1 MPMPRRP
8 EIRGR
13 EFFESRTQV
22 WRDAGLEREIE
33 RRQVS
38 RARWQAL
45 LSLPLLVGVIV
56 AYTHRHSLF
65 PGTGSLVRILTV
77 IALLIIGWA
86 FARSA
91 GRALGP
97 SLFRRMDPGTAG
109 TVGFLVRLLAIAAA
123 LLVALRIAGLSTS
136 SLAIGGAVT
145 AVVFGLAAQQT
156 LGNLIAGT
164 VLLSARPFRVGDR
177 VRLQGGPIGG
187 ELEGI
192 VSSLGLLYTSLVSG
206 ADRILVPN
214 STVLTIAIIPI
225 HEPSAVDLRARFPID
240 FRPSAVQE
248 LLEDGIDV
256 PTRRR
261 PDIEVQEMV
270 GDEVVVRISATP
282 ERPSDGAKLTA
293 RSPMSSVRSHTA
305 QARVVATLVTL
316 IRLRV

>member
-8 EIRGR
+8 DLRGR
-13 EFFESRTQV
+13 DIFGSRTEV
-22 WRDAGLEREIE
+22 WREVGLEREIE
-33 RRQVS
+33 RREAS
-38 RARWQAL
+38 RARWQAIV
-45 LSLPLLVGVIV
+45 SLPLLIGLVVL
-56 AYTHRHSLF
+56 YSNRHSLF
-65 PGTGSLVRILTV
+65 PGAGSVVRILTV
-77 IALLIIGWA
+77 VALLIVGWA

-109 TVGFLVRLLAIAAA
+109 TVGFLVRLIAIGVA
-123 LLVALRIAGLSTS
+123 LLAALRIAGLSAS

-187 ELEGI
+187 EVEGI

-206 ADRILVPN
+206 ADKILVPN
-214 STVLTIAIIPI
+214 STVLNIAIIPI
-225 HEPSAVDLRARFPID
+225 HEPSAVDLRARFPVD

-248 LLEDGIDV
+248 VLEEGIDV

-270 GDEVVVRISATP
+270 GDEVVVHISATP
-282 ERPSDGAKLTA
+282 ERLRASRACAT
-293 RSPMSSVRSHTA
+293 RSGWRG
-305 QARVVATLVTL
+305 R
-316 IRLRV
+316 

>member
-1 MPMPRRP
+1 MPMPKRP
-8 EIRGR
+8 ELRGR
-13 EFFESRTQV
+13 EIFESRTEV
-22 WRDAGLEREIE
+22 WREVGLEREIE
-33 RRQVS
+33 RRQAS
-38 RARWQAL
+38 RALWQAL
-45 LSLPLLVGVIV
+45 ISLPLLVGVVI
-56 AYTHRHSLF
+56 AYNNRHELF
-65 PGTGSLVRILTV
+65 PGAGSMVRILAV
-77 IALLIIGWA
+77 VVLLIVGWA

-109 TVGFLVRLLAIAAA
+109 TVGFLVRLIAIGVA
-123 LLVALRIAGLSTS
+123 LLVALRIAGLSTQ

-187 ELEGI
+187 EVEGI

-206 ADRILVPN
+206 ADKILVPN
-214 STVLTIAIIPI
+214 STVLNIAIIPI

-248 LLEDGIDV
+248 LLEQGIDV

-270 GDEVVVRISATP
+270 GDEVVVHISATP
-282 ERPSDGAKLTA
+282 ERPADGAKLADQMLAALAGVTA
-293 RSPMSSVRSHTA
+293 NGHSADSRPEPG
-305 QARVVATLVTL
+305 Q
-316 IRLRV
+316 IP

>member
-33 RRQVS
+33 RREVS

-65 PGTGSLVRILTV
+65 PGTGSLVRILSV

-145 AVVFGLAAQQT
+145 AVVFGLAAQQAPGK
-156 LGNLIAGT
+156 LVARAGP
-164 VLLSARPFRVGDR
+164 LSAPPVP
-177 VRLQGGPIGG
+177 LGGP
-187 ELEGI
+187 
-192 VSSLGLLYTSLVSG
+192 V
-206 ADRILVPN
+206 
-214 STVLTIAIIPI
+214 
-225 HEPSAVDLRARFPID
+225 
-240 FRPSAVQE
+240 
-248 LLEDGIDV
+248 
-256 PTRRR
+256 RR
-261 PDIEVQEMV
+261 
-270 GDEVVVRISATP
+270 
-282 ERPSDGAKLTA
+282 
-293 RSPMSSVRSHTA
+293 H
-305 QARVVATLVTL
+305 
-316 IRLRV
+316 

>member
-1 MPMPRRP
+1 MSWEAMPMPKRP
-8 EIRGR
+8 ELRGR
-13 EFFESRTQV
+13 EIFESRTEV
-22 WRDAGLEREIE
+22 WREAGLEREIE
-33 RRQVS
+33 RRQAH

-45 LSLPLLVGVIV
+45 VSLPLLVGVVV
-56 AYTHRHSLF
+56 AYNHRHALF
-65 PGTGSLVRILTV
+65 PGAGSVVRILAV
-77 IALLIIGWA
+77 VALLIVGWA

-240 FRPSAVQE
+240 FRPSAGQE
-248 LLEDGIDV
+248 LLEDGIDI
-256 PTRRR
+256 PTPRQ
-261 PDIEVQEMV
+261 PDIEVQEMD
-270 GDEVVVRISATP
+270 GDEMIVRISATP
-282 ERPSDGAKLTA
+282 ERPSDGAKLA
-293 RSPMSSVRSHTA
+293 DQMLAALSGVGSEQQNGSG
-305 QARVVATLVTL
+305 
-316 IRLRV
+316 